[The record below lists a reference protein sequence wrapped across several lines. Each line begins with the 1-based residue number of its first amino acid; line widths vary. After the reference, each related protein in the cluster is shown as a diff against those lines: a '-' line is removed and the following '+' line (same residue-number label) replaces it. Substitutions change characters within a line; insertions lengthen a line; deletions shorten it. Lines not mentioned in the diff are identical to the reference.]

1 MNVPPDHSLPEIFHR
16 QKLCRRA
23 KVLGLKV
30 DDESLVGRQR
40 KRTLVEA
47 RHCCSWAHSRR
58 SLHLHIENTEL
69 QPLASAFF
77 KLPNLVC
84 GRSESPLT
92 ALSAKMCLPQHR
104 SVWAQ
109 TNRSLRSA
117 PRPALLMAK
126 MAVPLIRSVTLT
138 GSANPRGRH
147 KPGKRCIPG
156 QPHPID
162 GPQRNGRVGLSRC
175 AGVGDLHRRSNSQL
189 LACAACIGLAGW
201 CLSWHKPSSTSTFMW
216 IKL

>member
-1 MNVPPDHSLPEIFHR
+1 LEWECLSATLPR
-16 QKLCRRA
+16 
-23 KVLGLKV
+23 
-30 DDESLVGRQR
+30 
-40 KRTLVEA
+40 
-47 RHCCSWAHSRR
+47 
-58 SLHLHIENTEL
+58 
-69 QPLASAFF
+69 
-77 KLPNLVC
+77 LPNLGANC
-84 GRSESPLT
+84 SESPLP
-92 ALSAKMCLPQHR
+92 ALSAKMWLPQHR

-109 TNRSLRSA
+109 TNRSLRSE

-126 MAVPLIRSVTLT
+126 MAVPLIRSVILT

-175 AGVGDLHRRSNSQL
+175 AGVDDLHRRSNSQL

>member
-92 ALSAKMCLPQHR
+92 ALSVDRHERPRPDLRGRR
-104 SVWAQ
+104 SEG
-109 TNRSLRSA
+109 RLRSQN
-117 PRPALLMAK
+117 AK
-126 MAVPLIRSVTLT
+126 ILQRSECRL
-138 GSANPRGRH
+138 
-147 KPGKRCIPG
+147 
-156 QPHPID
+156 
-162 GPQRNGRVGLSRC
+162 
-175 AGVGDLHRRSNSQL
+175 
-189 LACAACIGLAGW
+189 
-201 CLSWHKPSSTSTFMW
+201 
-216 IKL
+216 

>member
-92 ALSAKMCLPQHR
+92 ALCVGHPIVQSPFAYK
-104 SVWAQ
+104 A
-109 TNRSLRSA
+109 LRSRRGLTRMPA
-117 PRPALLMAK
+117 PGRASQ
-126 MAVPLIRSVTLT
+126 RS
-138 GSANPRGRH
+138 R
-147 KPGKRCIPG
+147 
-156 QPHPID
+156 
-162 GPQRNGRVGLSRC
+162 
-175 AGVGDLHRRSNSQL
+175 
-189 LACAACIGLAGW
+189 
-201 CLSWHKPSSTSTFMW
+201 
-216 IKL
+216 